1 MAYIDFTAG
10 EVLTAAQMDTTF
22 RQTVMRFADAATR
35 DTALT
40 TVLAEGMIC
49 YLDDTDEILKYNG
62 AAWESISN
70 PGDITAVTAGT
81 ALTGGGTSGAVTLD
95 VDMATLAGTALTAT
109 GSTLDVD
116 IAEVQKADFVT
127 DATTARTLTSSD
139 SGKTIRFTSSSA
151 TEVTVDGSTDFAV
164 GARVDI
170 LADGTGELTV
180 TASGA
185 TVAGAETSTTSGS
198 FTVGAQYSAATLLC
212 VATDEYRLI
221 GNVAVV

>member
-81 ALTGGGTSGAVTLD
+81 ALTGGGTSGAVTLN
-95 VDMATLAGTALTAT
+95 VDLDAVFANPLAN
-109 GSTLDVD
+109 
-116 IAEVQKADFVT
+116 FVT
-127 DATTARTLTSSD
+127 DSTTARTLTSSD

-170 LADGTGELTV
+170 IADGTGELTV

-221 GNVAVV
+221 GNIGVV